1 MDLNNPSIQSVD
13 SAIFLVGML
22 MVFSAIALFFRM
34 ARRVAP
40 PPGVTSSIKL
50 AILGL
55 AVVATDSFFAAGDFQ
70 QVLQGIGRLALLICL
85 ANLIIYLI
93 VDVYLHY
100 RSRTGVASFVR
111 DIITL
116 IVYLLTAIFSLR
128 VVFHI
133 DITSIITT
141 TTVLTA
147 TIAFAMQSTITNV
160 LSGFSIQS
168 DENLRKDTWIAIRDK
183 DVVGRIVNVGFYYTS
198 LRCPD
203 NSVMMVP
210 NNLLMQNIV
219 TSLGAVDDPDSSAT
233 MLDIALAYEIPPEKS
248 RSILATVLA
257 GETEILGEPPP
268 QVRVHRFSENA
279 IEYRLRFVLKN
290 YGMRDQVVDRLY
302 TAIWY
307 AVTRQGYH
315 FPYPQRE
322 ISTVKDRGAPFCMN
336 REEIRS
342 ELHRLDIF
350 SFLDEHETRTLV
362 ESASLKVFGP
372 QEIVIREGDAGDT
385 LFVVMRG
392 RLRVQQKGA
401 EVGSLQGGEFFGEMS
416 LLTGA
421 LRKATV
427 TAMEEAWLLEIGRD
441 VLEPIIRQNPS
452 IMDALSTV
460 LAAREEA
467 NTERV
472 RARDLRSEAQSRK
485 EETLEILRKFFGL

>member
-1 MDLNNPSIQSVD
+1 MDLSYLSIQTVD
-13 SAIFLVGML
+13 NAIFLVGML
-22 MVFSAIALFFRM
+22 IVFTAVALFFRM
-34 ARRVAP
+34 ARGVAP
-40 PPGVTSSIKL
+40 PPGVAPSIKL

-55 AVVATDSFFAAGDFQ
+55 AVVAIDSLFEAGDFHQ
-70 QVLQGIGRLALLICL
+70 LLQGAGRLAMLICL

-160 LSGFSIQS
+160 LSGFSIQG
-168 DENLRKDTWIAIRDK
+168 DRNLRTNTWIAIRDK

-198 LRCPD
+198 LRCHD

-219 TSLGAVDDPDSSAT
+219 TSLGAVNDPDSSSS
-233 MLDIALAYEIPPEKS
+233 MLDIALGYEIPPEKS
-248 RSILATVLA
+248 RFILAAVLA
-257 GETEILGEPPP
+257 GETEIHDEPPP
-268 QVRVHRFSENA
+268 LVRIHRFSENA
-279 IEYRLRFVLKN
+279 IEYRLRFVLKD
-290 YGMRDQVVDRLY
+290 YGMRDQVMDRLY
-302 TAIWY
+302 SAIWY
-307 AVTRQGYH
+307 AITRQGYR
-315 FPYPQRE
+315 FPCPQRE
-322 ISTVKDRGAPFCMN
+322 ITTVKDRRVPFCMN

-350 SFLDEHETRTLV
+350 AFLDERETQNLV
-362 ESASLKVFGP
+362 ENARLKVYGP
-372 QEIVIREGDAGDT
+372 QEIIIREGDTGDT

-401 EVGSLQGGEFFGEMS
+401 DVGSLQGGEFFGEMS

-427 TAMEEAWLLEIGRD
+427 TAMEEVWLLEIGRD
-441 VLEPIIRQNPS
+441 VLEPIIRHNPS

-460 LAAREEA
+460 LAAREEV
-467 NTERV
+467 NIERV
-472 RARDLRSEAQSRK
+472 RAHDLRNEAQSRK
-485 EETLEILRKFFGL
+485 EETLEILRKLFGL

>member
-1 MDLNNPSIQSVD
+1 MDLNNLSIQTLD

-22 MVFSAIALFFRM
+22 GVFTAIALFSRM
-34 ARRVAP
+34 VRGVAP
-40 PPGVTSSIKL
+40 PPGVAPSIRL
-50 AILGL
+50 AVLGL
-55 AVVATDSFFAAGDFQ
+55 VVVALDSLFEAGPFHQ
-70 QVLQGIGRLALLICL
+70 ILQGVGRLAMLICL
-85 ANLIIYLI
+85 AKLIIYLI

-168 DENLRKDTWIAIRDK
+168 DENLRKDTWIAIRDR
-183 DVVGRIVNVGFYYTS
+183 DVVGRIINVGFYYTS
-198 LRCPD
+198 LRCHD

-210 NNLLMQNIV
+210 NNLLMQSIV

-233 MLDIALAYEIPPEKS
+233 VLDIALAYEVPPETS
-248 RSILATVLA
+248 RSILAAVLA
-257 GETEILGEPPP
+257 GETEIHDEPPP

-279 IEYRLRFVLKN
+279 IEYRLRFVLKD
-290 YGMRDQVVDRLY
+290 YGMRDQVMDRLY
-302 TAIWY
+302 TAVWY
-307 AVTRQGYH
+307 AVTRQGYQ

-322 ISTVKDRGAPFCMN
+322 ISTVKDRRAPFCMD
-336 REEIRS
+336 REEIRA

-350 SFLDEHETRTLV
+350 AFLDERETRDLV
-362 ESASLKVFGP
+362 ENARLRVYGP
-372 QEIVIREGDAGDT
+372 QEIIIREGDAGDT

-392 RLRVQQKGA
+392 RLRVRQKGA

-441 VLEPIIRQNPS
+441 VLEPIIRRNPS

-472 RARDLRSEAQSRK
+472 RAHDLRSEAQSGK
-485 EETLEILRKFFGL
+485 EETLEILRKLFGL

>member
-1 MDLNNPSIQSVD
+1 MDLNNLSIQSVD

-22 MVFSAIALFFRM
+22 MVFTAIALFSRM
-34 ARRVAP
+34 VRSAAP
-40 PPGVTSSIKL
+40 PPGVTPSIKL

-55 AVVATDSFFAAGDFQ
+55 AVVAIDSFFEAGDFQ
-70 QVLQGIGRLALLICL
+70 QALQGIGRLALLVCL
-85 ANLIIYLI
+85 ANLIIYLV

-100 RSRTGVASFVR
+100 RSRTGVASFAR

-116 IVYLLTAIFSLR
+116 VVYLLTAIFSLR

-168 DENLRKDTWIAIRDK
+168 DENLRKDTWIAIRDR

-198 LRCPD
+198 LRCHD

-210 NNLLMQNIV
+210 NNLLMQSIV
-219 TSLGAVDDPDSSAT
+219 TSIGTVDDPDSSAT
-233 MLDIALAYEIPPEKS
+233 VLDIALAYEIPPEKS
-248 RSILATVLA
+248 RSILAAVLA
-257 GETEILGEPPP
+257 GEAEILGEPPP
-268 QVRVHRFSENA
+268 LVRIHRFAENA
-279 IEYRLRFVLKN
+279 IEYRLRFVLKD
-290 YGMRDQVVDRLY
+290 YGMRDQVMDRLY

-307 AVTRQGYH
+307 AVTRQGYQ

-322 ISTVKDRGAPFCMN
+322 ISTVKDRRVPFCIN
-336 REEIRS
+336 REQIRS

-350 SFLDEHETRTLV
+350 AFLDEHETRTLV
-362 ESASLKVFGP
+362 ESARLKVFGP
-372 QEIVIREGDAGDT
+372 QEIIIREGDAGDT

-392 RLRVQQKGA
+392 RLRVQQRGA

-421 LRKATV
+421 VRKATV

-460 LAAREEA
+460 LAAREEV

-472 RARDLRSEAQSRK
+472 RAHDLRSEAQSRK

>member
-1 MDLNNPSIQSVD
+1 MDPNYLSIQTID
-13 SAIFLVGML
+13 SAIFLAGML
-22 MVFSAIALFFRM
+22 SVFTAIALFFRM
-34 ARRVAP
+34 VRRAAP
-40 PPGVTSSIKL
+40 PPGVAPSIKL

-55 AVVATDSFFAAGDFQ
+55 AVVAADSLFESGDFHQ
-70 QVLQGIGRLALLICL
+70 LLQGVGRLAMLICL

-100 RSRTGVASFVR
+100 RSRTGVASFAR

-168 DENLRKDTWIAIRDK
+168 DENLKKNTWIAIRDR

-198 LRCPD
+198 LKCHD

-210 NNLLMQNIV
+210 NNLLMQSIV
-219 TSLGAVDDPDSSAT
+219 TSLGAVNDPDSSST
-233 MLDIALAYEIPPEKS
+233 MLDIALGYEIPPEKS
-248 RSILATVLA
+248 RSILAAVLA
-257 GETEILGEPPP
+257 GEAEIHDEPPP
-268 QVRVHRFSENA
+268 QVRIHRFSENA
-279 IEYRLRFVLKN
+279 IEYRLRFVLKD
-290 YGMRDQVVDRLY
+290 YGVRDQVTDRLY
-302 TAIWY
+302 SAIWY
-307 AVTRQGYH
+307 AVVRQGYQ

-322 ISTVKDRGAPFCMN
+322 ITTVKDRRAPLCMN
-336 REEIRS
+336 REEIRT
-342 ELHRLDIF
+342 ELHRLEIF
-350 SFLDEHETRTLV
+350 AFLDERELQDLV
-362 ESASLKVFGP
+362 ENARLKVFGP
-372 QEIVIREGDAGDT
+372 QEIIIREGDSGDT

-401 EVGSLQGGEFFGEMS
+401 DVGSLQGGEFFGEMS

-421 LRKATV
+421 PRRATV

-452 IMDALSTV
+452 IMDALSTI
-460 LAAREEA
+460 LAAREEV

-472 RARDLRSEAQSRK
+472 RAHDLRSEALSRK
-485 EETLEILRKFFGL
+485 EETLEILRKLFGL